1 LFVLVRERKHD
12 TVLRVTPADVA
23 RKLDGVA
30 LFDVRSHGYYEK
42 GTMRIKGSSRLEPN
56 GVHQN
61 MIELPKDK
69 ELVLYCTCAREAT
82 SVKVAH
88 ALAEQGYRVSV
99 IRGGLRAWKRA
110 GLPLEPVPADDMVQ
124 LPTFS

>member
-1 LFVLVRERKHD
+1 MIALARERKND
-12 TVLRVTPADVA
+12 TVRRVSPADVA
-23 RKLDGVA
+23 RKLDVWP

-42 GTMRIKGSSRLEPN
+42 GTMRIQGSSRLEPN

-61 MIELPKDK
+61 VVELPKDK

-88 ALAEQGYRVSV
+88 VLAEQGFRVSV
-99 IRGGLRAWKRA
+99 ITGGLRAWKKA

-124 LPTFS
+124 FPTFS